1 MSLSVSQM
9 NPSILVKVQKDQ
21 IAVGSLIEKLMDL
34 SEREGEVGAITTFIG
49 RVRGKEA
56 TRQVDELFLEHYPTM
71 TEKKITKIVRN
82 ACNKFSI
89 NGCVVV
95 HRIGKLV
102 PGELIVFVGVTSR
115 HRKDAFEACSYVMDF
130 LKTEAPFW
138 KKEKGSKGEKW
149 IRSRDID
156 YLARDRWLEE

>member
-1 MSLSVSQM
+1 MKNSTL
-9 NPSILVKVQKDQ
+9 IKVQKDQ

-49 RVRGKEA
+49 RVRGKEE
-56 TRQVDELFLEHYPTM
+56 TRQVNELFLEHYPTM
-71 TEKKITKIVRN
+71 TEKKIMEIVGN
-82 ACNKFSI
+82 ASKKFSI
-89 NGCVVV
+89 NGCIVI

-138 KKEKGSKGEKW
+138 KKEKDSKGEKW
-149 IRSRDID
+149 IRSQDTD
-156 YLARDRWLEE
+156 YLARDSWLEK

>member
-1 MSLSVSQM
+1 M
-9 NPSILVKVQKDQ
+9 NNSILVKVQKEK
-21 IAVGSLIEKLMDL
+21 IAVGSLIEQLMDL

-49 RVRGKEA
+49 RVRGKEE
-56 TRQVDELFLEHYPTM
+56 TRQVNELFLEHYPTM
-71 TEKKITKIVRN
+71 TEKKIMEIVCN
-82 ACNKFSI
+82 ASKKFSI
-89 NGCVVV
+89 NGCIVI

-149 IRSRDID
+149 INSRDTD
-156 YLARDRWLEE
+156 YLARDTWLGK

>member
-1 MSLSVSQM
+1 MSPM
-9 NPSILVKVQKDQ
+9 NDSILVKVQKDQ

-49 RVRGKEA
+49 RVRGKEE
-56 TRQVDELFLEHYPTM
+56 TRQVNELFLEHYPTM
-71 TEKKITKIVRN
+71 TEKKIMEIVCN
-82 ACNKFSI
+82 AFKKFSI
-89 NGCVVV
+89 NGCIVI

-130 LKTEAPFW
+130 LKTDAPFW

-149 IRSRDID
+149 INSRDTD
-156 YLARDRWLEE
+156 YLARDRWLGK

>member
-1 MSLSVSQM
+1 MSSM
-9 NPSILVKVQKDQ
+9 NDSILVKVQKEKIVVGGLIDQ
-21 IAVGSLIEKLMDL
+21 LMDL

-49 RVRGKEA
+49 RVRGKEE
-56 TRQVDELFLEHYPTM
+56 TRRVNELFLEHYPTM
-71 TEKKITKIVRN
+71 TEKKIMEIVCN
-82 ACNKFSI
+82 ASKKFPI
-89 NGCVVV
+89 NGCIVT

-138 KKEKGSKGEKW
+138 KKEKGSRGEKW
-149 IRSRDID
+149 INSRDTD
-156 YLARDRWLEE
+156 YLARDTWLGK

>member
-1 MSLSVSQM
+1 M
-9 NPSILVKVQKDQ
+9 NDSILVKLQKEK
-21 IAVGSLIEKLMDL
+21 IAVGGSVEQLIDL

-49 RVRGKEA
+49 RVRGKEE
-56 TRQVDELFLEHYPTM
+56 TRQVNELFLEHYPTM
-71 TEKKITKIVRN
+71 TEKKIMEIVCN
-82 ACNKFSI
+82 ASKKFSI
-89 NGCVVV
+89 NGCIVI

-149 IRSRDID
+149 ISSRDTD
-156 YLARDRWLEE
+156 YLARDRWLEK

>member
-1 MSLSVSQM
+1 MSPV
-9 NPSILVKVQKDQ
+9 NNSILVKVQKDQ

-34 SEREGEVGAITTFIG
+34 SEREGEVGAITTFTG
-49 RVRGKEA
+49 RVRGKEEA
-56 TRQVDELFLEHYPTM
+56 RQVDELFLEHYPTM
-71 TEKKITKIVRN
+71 TEKKITKIVCN
-82 ACNKFSI
+82 ASKKFSI
-89 NGCVVV
+89 NGCIVV

-149 IRSRDID
+149 ISSRDTD
-156 YLARDRWLEE
+156 YLARDSWLEK

>member
-1 MSLSVSQM
+1 MS
-9 NPSILVKVQKDQ
+9 NSILVKVQKEQ
-21 IAVGSLIEKLMDL
+21 IAVGSLIEQLMDL

-49 RVRGKEA
+49 RVRGEEQ
-56 TRQVDELFLEHYPTM
+56 TRQVSELFIEHYPTM
-71 TEKKITKIVRN
+71 TEKKITEIVSN
-82 ACNKFSI
+82 ASKKFLI
-89 NGCVVV
+89 NGCIVI

-149 IRSRDID
+149 IRSRDTD
-156 YLARDRWLEE
+156 YLARDRWLKE

>member
-1 MSLSVSQM
+1 MSTV
-9 NPSILVKVQKDQ
+9 NNSILIKVQKDQ

-49 RVRGKEA
+49 RVRGNEE
-56 TRQVDELFLEHYPTM
+56 TRQVNELFLEHYPAM
-71 TEKKITKIVRN
+71 TEKKIMEIVCN
-82 ACNKFSI
+82 AFKKFSI
-89 NGCVVV
+89 NGCIVI

-149 IRSRDID
+149 INSRGTD
-156 YLARDRWLEE
+156 YLARDRWLRK

>member
-1 MSLSVSQM
+1 MSPM
-9 NPSILVKVQKDQ
+9 NQSILVRVQKDQ
-21 IAVGSLIEKLMDL
+21 LAVGSLIEQLMDL
-34 SEREGEVGAITTFIG
+34 SEREGEVGAIATFTG
-49 RVRGKEA
+49 RVRGKEG

-71 TEKKITKIVRN
+71 TEKKITEIVCN
-82 ACNKFSI
+82 AYNKFSI
-89 NGCVVV
+89 NGCIVV
-95 HRIGKLV
+95 HRIGKLI

-149 IRSRDID
+149 VRSRDTD

>member
-1 MSLSVSQM
+1 MSPV
-9 NPSILVKVQKDQ
+9 NNSILVKVQKDQ

-34 SEREGEVGAITTFIG
+34 SERGGEVGAITTFTG
-49 RVRGKEA
+49 RVRGKEE
-56 TRQVDELFLEHYPTM
+56 TRQIDELFLEHYPAM
-71 TEKKITKIVRN
+71 TEKKIMEIVWN
-82 ACNKFSI
+82 ASKKFSI
-89 NGCVVV
+89 NGCIVI

-138 KKEKGSKGEKW
+138 KKEKGSKGEQW
-149 IRSRDID
+149 IRSRDTD

>member
-1 MSLSVSQM
+1 MSPMSD
-9 NPSILVKVQKDQ
+9 SILVKVQRDQ
-21 IAVGSLIEKLMDL
+21 IAVGSLIEQLMDL
-34 SEREGEVGAITTFIG
+34 SEREGEVGAIATFIG
-49 RVRGKEA
+49 RVRGKED

-71 TEKKITKIVRN
+71 TEKKITKIVCN

-89 NGCVVV
+89 NGCIVV
-95 HRIGKLV
+95 HRIGKLI

-115 HRKDAFEACSYVMDF
+115 HRKDAIDACSYVMDF

-149 IRSRDID
+149 IRSRDTD
-156 YLARDRWLEE
+156 YLARDRWLEK

>member
-1 MSLSVSQM
+1 MSPM
-9 NPSILVKVQKDQ
+9 NDSILVKVQKEQ

-49 RVRGKEA
+49 RVRGKEE

-71 TEKKITKIVRN
+71 TEKKITEIVCN
-82 ACNKFSI
+82 ASNKFSI
-89 NGCVVV
+89 NGCIVV

-149 IRSRDID
+149 INSRDTD
-156 YLARDRWLEE
+156 YLARDRWLEK

>member
-1 MSLSVSQM
+1 M
-9 NPSILVKVQKDQ
+9 NDSILVKVQKDQ
-21 IAVGSLIEKLMDL
+21 IAVGSLIEQLMDL

-49 RVRGKEA
+49 RVRGKEE
-56 TRQVDELFLEHYPTM
+56 TRQVNELFLEHYPTM
-71 TEKKITKIVRN
+71 TEKKIMEIVCN
-82 ACNKFSI
+82 ASKKFSI
-89 NGCVVV
+89 NGCIVV

-138 KKEKGSKGEKW
+138 KKEKGSKGKNGLGPG
-149 IRSRDID
+149 IQIILQGID
-156 YLARDRWLEE
+156 GWKNRLKI

>member
-1 MSLSVSQM
+1 M
-9 NPSILVKVQKDQ
+9 NHSILVKLQKDQ

-49 RVRGKEA
+49 RVRGEEQ
-56 TRQVDELFLEHYPTM
+56 TRQVSELFIEHYPTM
-71 TEKKITKIVRN
+71 TEKKITEIVFN
-82 ACNKFSI
+82 ACKRFSI
-89 NGCVVV
+89 NGCIVV
-95 HRIGKLV
+95 HRVGKLV

-149 IRSRDID
+149 ITSRAIE
-156 YLARDRWLEE
+156 YLARAAWLGKG

>member
-1 MSLSVSQM
+1 MS
-9 NPSILVKVQKDQ
+9 NSILVKVQKEQ
-21 IAVGSLIEKLMDL
+21 IAVGSLIEQLMDS
-34 SEREGEVGAITTFIG
+34 SEREGEIGAITTFIG
-49 RVRGKEA
+49 RVRGKEE
-56 TRQVDELFLEHYPTM
+56 TRQVNELFLEHYPKM
-71 TEKKITKIVRN
+71 TEKKITEIVSN
-82 ACNKFSI
+82 ASKKFLI
-89 NGCVVV
+89 NGCIVI

-149 IRSRDID
+149 VKSRDID
-156 YLARDRWLEE
+156 YLARDAWLGK

>member
-1 MSLSVSQM
+1 MKNSTL
-9 NPSILVKVQKDQ
+9 IKVQKDQ

-34 SEREGEVGAITTFIG
+34 SEREGEVGAITTFTG
-49 RVRGKEA
+49 RVRGEEQ
-56 TRQVDELFLEHYPTM
+56 TRQVSELFLEHYPTM
-71 TEKKITKIVRN
+71 TEKKITEIVCN
-82 ACNKFSI
+82 AYKKFSI
-89 NGCVVV
+89 NGCIVV

-115 HRKDAFEACSYVMDF
+115 HRKDAFEACAYVMDF

-149 IRSRDID
+149 IRSRDTD
-156 YLARDRWLEE
+156 YSARDGWLEK

>member
-1 MSLSVSQM
+1 MVNPM
-9 NPSILVKVQKDQ
+9 NDSILVKVQKEK
-21 IAVGSLIEKLMDL
+21 IAVGGLIEQLMDL

-49 RVRGKEA
+49 RVRGKEE
-56 TRQVDELFLEHYPTM
+56 TRHVNELFLEHYPTM
-71 TEKKITKIVRN
+71 TEKKIMEIVCS
-82 ACNKFSI
+82 ASKKFSI
-89 NGCVVV
+89 NGCIVI

-138 KKEKGSKGEKW
+138 KKEKGSTGEKW
-149 IRSRDID
+149 INSRDTD
-156 YLARDRWLEE
+156 YLARDTWLGK

>member
-1 MSLSVSQM
+1 MSSM
-9 NPSILVKVQKDQ
+9 NDSILVKVQKEKIVVGGLIDQ
-21 IAVGSLIEKLMDL
+21 LMDL

-49 RVRGKEA
+49 RVRGKEE
-56 TRQVDELFLEHYPTM
+56 TRRVNELFLEHYPTM
-71 TEKKITKIVRN
+71 TEKKIMEIVCS
-82 ACNKFSI
+82 ASKKFSI
-89 NGCVVV
+89 NGCIVI

-138 KKEKGSKGEKW
+138 KKEKGSTGEKW
-149 IRSRDID
+149 INSRDTD
-156 YLARDRWLEE
+156 YLARDTWLGK

>member
-1 MSLSVSQM
+1 MSPM
-9 NPSILVKVQKDQ
+9 NDSILVKVQKEQ
-21 IAVGSLIEKLMDL
+21 IAVGSLIEQLMDL

-49 RVRGKEA
+49 RVRGKEE
-56 TRQVDELFLEHYPTM
+56 TRQVNELFLEHYPTM
-71 TEKKITKIVRN
+71 TEKKITEIVCN
-82 ACNKFSI
+82 ASKKFSI
-89 NGCVVV
+89 NGCIVI

-149 IRSRDID
+149 INSRDTD
-156 YLARDRWLEE
+156 YLARDTWLEK

>member
-1 MSLSVSQM
+1 M
-9 NPSILVKVQKDQ
+9 NHSILVKLEKDQ

-34 SEREGEVGAITTFIG
+34 SEREGEVGAIATFIG
-49 RVRGKEA
+49 RVRGKEG

-71 TEKKITKIVRN
+71 TEKKIMEIVRN
-82 ACNKFSI
+82 ASKKFSI
-89 NGCVVV
+89 NGCIVV
-95 HRIGKLV
+95 HRIGKLI

-149 IRSRDID
+149 IRSRDTD